1 MKGPPKG
8 GPFVVCVGAEK
19 STSTGRLSDQ
29 YWLPI
34 VTSTP
39 SHRDQYSSDRRPVL
53 VEIPLSR
60 GGQFA
65 PAEEVRRRGEIG
77 GFDVTYF
84 MVYSYC
90 LRREIW

>member
-1 MKGPPKG
+1 
-8 GPFVVCVGAEK
+8 V
-19 STSTGRLSDQ
+19 DQ

-53 VEIPLSR
+53 VDFSPSR

-65 PAEEVRRRGEIG
+65 PAEEVRRRSEIG
-77 GFDVTYF
+77 GANVTDF

-90 LRREIW
+90 LRRKIWWIQNISL

>member
-1 MKGPPKG
+1 MN
-8 GPFVVCVGAEK
+8 
-19 STSTGRLSDQ
+19 Q

-60 GGQFA
+60 VGGFA
-65 PAEEVRRRGEIG
+65 FVGEGRGRREIE